1 MALYP
6 TSTKIKLYSV
16 RYLVPVLQRLTSF
29 QLYHIPALFSL
40 YHSNSF
46 DALSH
51 SYYAC
56 IIKHCSVQWTFVLWV
71 HLGPNQRCSGPE
83 IMIET

>member
-16 RYLVPVLQRLTSF
+16 RYLVPVLQQLTLF
-29 QLYHIPALFSL
+29 QLYHVPALFSL

-56 IIKHCSVQWTFVLWV
+56 IIKHCAQ
-71 HLGPNQRCSGPE
+71 CSGPLYCGY
-83 IMIET
+83 TLGPTKDVVVQKFL